1 MSRDDSPEQL
11 SDQELVRGLIAGN
24 SRAVEYLLNKCLL
37 AAGRLV
43 GKPSPHWQWREDVV
57 RDIAVAILESLR
69 RFEFHCSLDTW
80 IWQVGARRYADWVRR
95 EVNGPTLLPLFDI
108 PDTQQQTVTTAVATA
123 QRKELLAQCLMQV
136 PEPHR
141 ATLSLFYLDEHDCGE
156 IAEALGVPEGTIM
169 SRLWHGRRLLREMIP
184 EDWDWE

>member
-11 SDQELVRGLIAGN
+11 SDQEQVRGLIAGD

-80 IWQVGARRYADWVRR
+80 IWRVGARRYADWVRR
-95 EVNGPTLLPLFDI
+95 EVNRPTLAPLADL
-108 PDTQQQTVTTAVATA
+108 PDTQQQTVPAAVAAA

-136 PEPHR
+136 PEPYQT
-141 ATLSLFYLDEHDCGE
+141 TLSLFYLDEHNYRE
-156 IAEALGVPEGTIM
+156 IAEALNVPEGTVM
-169 SRLWHGRRLLREMIP
+169 SRLSRGRGLLREMIP
-184 EDWDWE
+184 QGWDWE

>member
-1 MSRDDSPEQL
+1 MPRDVSPEQL

-24 SRAVEYLLNKCLL
+24 SRTVEYLLDKCLF

-43 GKPSPHWQWREDVV
+43 GGANPHWQWREDVV

-80 IWQVGARRYADWVRR
+80 IWRVGARRYADWVRR
-95 EVNGPTLLPLFDI
+95 EVNGPILLPLVDL
-108 PDTQQQTVTTAVATA
+108 PDTQQQTVTEAVAVA
-123 QRKELLAQCLMQV
+123 QRKEFLARCLMRV

-141 ATLSLFYLDEHDCGE
+141 ATLSLFYLDEHNCGE

-169 SRLWHGRRLLREMIP
+169 SRLWQGRELLREMIS